1 MTDDPWGADT
11 PAAFSGRLPPLPPD
25 LAELEAFLS
34 AHGPFGVPP
43 GWEPPTEADLPEVK
57 ALVDEGWCLVDRMP
71 GAQLL
76 PAVWPSE
83 HRAWVPDWMLRV
95 VLELTVEGTFIRRPR
110 AERGAEAEAFVA
122 QEAASADLPPPPAG
136 RIWMLRSPWPSLS
149 VAMVLAVLHQW
160 RDKHEL
166 WMPDGPLVA
175 AREVLGWSE
184 EQVWGWWSGP
194 QADAARAW
202 RAVGRPASEA
212 SDLVLAGLG
221 PEETARLTS
230 PIESGGAGLTEAQ
243 AASWLD
249 RIFRPS
255 VGEAVEVIIGWRA
268 LGLPAKPRERG
279 WMTLNEME
287 PGEAAEWLAEG
298 FTFDEVSALH
308 GIATLEAARRWR
320 EHGYAAERARDLLL
334 ADGSLTPDEA
344 SAFDAA
350 GLEPDAVIGWV
361 ATGFSAEEAR
371 GWTDVDVLP
380 MEARVWRSVGLR
392 PDDARRQKAG
402 GGGVLPDGVSVGWT
416 AFGDTRREHRRYGAT
431 DPPGTRG
438 SVAAESRDM
447 RDLLRDD

>member
-11 PAAFSGRLPPLPPD
+11 PAAVPADLPPLPPE
-25 LAELEAFLS
+25 LAELAQFVARGGS
-34 AHGPFGVPP
+34 FTPP
-43 GWEPPTEADLPEVK
+43 PSWHWPTERDLPEVR
-57 ALVDEGWCLVDRMP
+57 ALVEEGWSPL
-71 GAQLL
+71 GAMGDTGLL
-76 PAVWPSE
+76 PAVWPPE
-83 HRAWVPDWMLRV
+83 HRAWVPDRLPHLRLAMTVEKAWMEPQPPEQRAEHEAHLAEEAAEVGLPAPPPGRIWILRSQWPS
-95 VLELTVEGTFIRRPR
+95 LTVE
-110 AERGAEAEAFVA
+110 
-122 QEAASADLPPPPAG
+122 
-136 RIWMLRSPWPSLS
+136 
-149 VAMVLAVLHQW
+149 MVIAVLRRW
-160 RDKHEL
+160 RDEHE
-166 WMPDGPLVA
+166 PRRDSSDGLLAA
-175 AREVLGWSE
+175 ARDVLGWSE
-184 EQVWGWWSGP
+184 EQVWGWWNGP

-202 RAVGRPASEA
+202 RAVGRPAAEV
-212 SDLVLAGLG
+212 SDLVLAALD
-221 PEETARLTS
+221 PEQTARLTS

-249 RIFRPS
+249 RLFRPS

-268 LGLPAKPRERG
+268 LGLPAKPRG

-287 PGEAAEWLAEG
+287 PSEAAKWLAEG
-298 FTFDEVSALH
+298 FTFDDVSALH

-334 ADGSLTPDEA
+334 ADGSLTSDEA

-392 PDDARRQKAG
+392 PDDARRQKAAG
-402 GGGVLPDGVSVGWT
+402 GGELPDGVNVGWT
-416 AFGDTRREHRRYGAT
+416 AFGEGREHRCYGAN

-438 SVAAESRDM
+438 SVAEESRDM